1 MKKTSIPLITKLKG
15 KVDKMEVIK
24 KIKTD
29 FSVYKSPPIV
39 DVMQN
44 DNNTRKITLQL
55 FNQGEKWVIPE
66 DVTVLI
72 SYKKPN
78 GETGA
83 YSELATGEIAY
94 SISENNITI
103 TLSGKVLSL
112 SGIVEVN
119 VILKDKSLNQIAV
132 FPIKVKAVKLS
143 GASIETEGI
152 DAQGI
157 IIQIDEILSDN
168 NIEGEDTVSKV
179 ANVVGTLTEI
189 ENLIDQSGVLD
200 STEGTVEE
208 KVEQLVD
215 YAELKAIFQ
224 NAINNMSGPDTRRIF
239 TNCQM
244 TGEQIALFDFSKA
257 LYLDYTFAYNK
268 SLKNIVIDTSSTT
281 SIVYTFLNCSNLE
294 SVVFTDT
301 SKVQTWNAPFSNCS
315 RVKSIETLNF
325 SSTTSWIATV
335 LSGLRNLETV
345 KIVPETISSNFTV
358 SSYKLTAESIQ
369 SVIDGL
375 ATVETAQNLTL
386 HTDVKAKL
394 TQTQLD
400 TITGKN
406 WNLA

>member
-1 MKKTSIPLITKLKG
+1 
-15 KVDKMEVIK
+15 MEVIK
-24 KIKTD
+24 KIKAD

-66 DVTVLI
+66 DVTVLV

-83 YSELATGEIAY
+83 YSELATGETAY

-143 GASIETEGI
+143 GASIETEGV

-179 ANVVGTLTEI
+179 VNVTNTLTEI
-189 ENLIDQSGVLD
+189 EKLIDESGVIEYD
-200 STEGTVEE
+200 S
-208 KVEQLVD
+208 
-215 YAELKAIFQ
+215 
-224 NAINNMSGPDTRRIF
+224 
-239 TNCQM
+239 
-244 TGEQIALFDFSKA
+244 
-257 LYLDYTFAYNK
+257 
-268 SLKNIVIDTSSTT
+268 
-281 SIVYTFLNCSNLE
+281 
-294 SVVFTDT
+294 
-301 SKVQTWNAPFSNCS
+301 
-315 RVKSIETLNF
+315 SIE
-325 SSTTSWIATV
+325 
-335 LSGLRNLETV
+335 
-345 KIVPETISSNFTV
+345 
-358 SSYKLTAESIQ
+358 
-369 SVIDGL
+369 D
-375 ATVETAQNLTL
+375 
-386 HTDVKAKL
+386 
-394 TQTQLD
+394 
-400 TITGKN
+400 
-406 WNLA
+406 